1 MSGGVRRSLADLS
14 CRGLQAILPLSLRS
28 WGCAVRCETAE
39 IPDDTEALLF
49 ALGSLFGLMPRALA
63 THLLHRRASPT
74 CDGGLLSGGSITMN
88 AHPRRL
94 GTTCAIGAV
103 ILGLVYMA
111 IAGAPARYLAINVG
125 ALVIGLAV
133 LATLG
138 RNRIAGQRWAGG
150 TIAAMAGVLLATAL
164 LGNTADGAARWVK
177 LGGLSIQPSLV
188 LLPLMLV
195 LFARTSNALATAGL
209 IAAAVAMALQ
219 PDRAMAGML
228 AASLAV
234 LAMMRSDRHVVAAL
248 GASVTGFAMT
258 LARAD
263 TLPAVPYVDQILYT
277 SFDVHAAAG
286 AAVLGG
292 CALLLVPAIT
302 GWTRDPARREIY
314 AVFGAVWFTAILAA
328 ALGNYP
334 TPIVGYGGSAII
346 GYALSL
352 LALPKRADAELGAGS
367 CPLNEADAMAAD
379 RQLLLAPA

>member
-1 MSGGVRRSLADLS
+1 
-14 CRGLQAILPLSLRS
+14 
-28 WGCAVRCETAE
+28 
-39 IPDDTEALLF
+39 
-49 ALGSLFGLMPRALA
+49 
-63 THLLHRRASPT
+63 
-74 CDGGLLSGGSITMN
+74 
-88 AHPRRL
+88 
-94 GTTCAIGAV
+94 
-103 ILGLVYMA
+103 MA

-195 LFARTSNALATAGL
+195 LFARTRDALATAGL

-334 TPIVGYGGSAII
+334 TPMVGYGGSAII

-367 CPLNEADAMAAD
+367 CPRNEADAMAAD